1 MKRVLHNNRLS
12 IVLFGLFLVFELGL
26 SIVGQRQYNQER
38 IDHRL
43 APLTYTDYLV
53 SSAFAEATMENW
65 ESEFLQMFAY
75 VVLTAFLFQKGS
87 AESKS
92 PDGHEAV
99 DRDPPAG
106 RLKRDA
112 PWPVRRGVL
121 TLKIYEHSL
130 SLGLFSLFSI
140 AFALHA
146 ISGARVHSIQEI
158 AHGGH
163 AVGAIEY
170 LGTAQ
175 FWFESLQ
182 NWQSEFFSIG
192 VMVVFSIVLR
202 EKGSP
207 ESKPVDAPHAMTGSG

>member
-1 MKRVLHNNRLS
+1 MKRVLHNNGLS
-12 IVLFGLFLVFELGL
+12 IVLFSLFVVFEIGL

-43 APLTYTDYLV
+43 APLTYADYLV
-53 SSAFAEATMENW
+53 SGAFVEATMENW

-92 PDGHEAV
+92 LDGHEAV
-99 DRDPPAG
+99 DRDPRAA

-112 PWPVRRGVL
+112 PWPVRRGGL
-121 TLKIYEHSL
+121 KLKIYEHSL
-130 SLGLFSLFSI
+130 SLGLLSLFSI

-163 AVGAIEY
+163 AVSAIEY

-207 ESKPVDAPHAMTGSG
+207 ESKPVDAPHAMTGSD